1 MSFNG
6 LFIGNTIAFLIS
18 ALLVSATYLPEVKP
32 ASDDKGWFDRT
43 TFGLRAYLATPRLR
57 GLLTMSMAVAAAGSM
72 VIVNTVVYV
81 RSFLE
86 LSDEWTALLLAAFGS
101 GSMVA
106 ALFLPK
112 LLQRLNDKPVA
123 LSAGFIMGLSL
134 AIGIKL
140 PGFLIMAGLWFLIGV
155 GFSSILVI
163 SGRLLQ
169 RSAAQE
175 DRPAYFAAQFALSHA
190 CWLIT
195 YPLAGWLSSTYDIE
209 VAFSVLFGLVM
220 FSTLLAY
227 FLWPENDKTYMEH
240 VHSKTSHLHLHTH
253 DEHHQHAHEGW
264 EGPEPHS
271 HPHSHSE
278 IKHTHEFVIDRHH
291 QKWPS

>member
-1 MSFNG
+1 
-6 LFIGNTIAFLIS
+6 
-18 ALLVSATYLPEVKP
+18 
-32 ASDDKGWFDRT
+32 
-43 TFGLRAYLATPRLR
+43 
-57 GLLTMSMAVAAAGSM
+57 
-72 VIVNTVVYV
+72 
-81 RSFLE
+81 
-86 LSDEWTALLLAAFGS
+86 
-101 GSMVA
+101 
-106 ALFLPK
+106 
-112 LLQRLNDKPVA
+112 
-123 LSAGFIMGLSL
+123 
-134 AIGIKL
+134 
-140 PGFLIMAGLWFLIGV
+140 MAGLWFLIGV